1 MKKNDRSA
9 DPNIDKASN
18 LLRQYESTARD
29 KYVNAKKA
37 NARAPPQTI
46 EDRRRNDK
54 YIDNRDLYKAGKLS
68 FKDYYDC
75 VLNIHEFAPKKK
87 YVEELQDTDVS
98 DATSISDDS
107 DCENAS
113 AISSITTEVETLLTS
128 VSITQDQVVCEF
140 CKEIYKKRGL
150 ARHQLYCKK
159 NPNSIANR
167 K

>member
-54 YIDNRDLYKAGKLS
+54 YIDNLDLYKG
-68 FKDYYDC
+68 
-75 VLNIHEFAPKKK
+75 
-87 YVEELQDTDVS
+87 
-98 DATSISDDS
+98 
-107 DCENAS
+107 
-113 AISSITTEVETLLTS
+113 
-128 VSITQDQVVCEF
+128 
-140 CKEIYKKRGL
+140 
-150 ARHQLYCKK
+150 
-159 NPNSIANR
+159 
-167 K
+167 